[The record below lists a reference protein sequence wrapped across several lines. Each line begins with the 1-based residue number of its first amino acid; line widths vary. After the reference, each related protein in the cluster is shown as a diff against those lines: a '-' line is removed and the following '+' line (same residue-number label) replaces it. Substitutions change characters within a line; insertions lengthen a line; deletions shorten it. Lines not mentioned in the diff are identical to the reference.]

1 MVRPRCITT
10 CVIFTSM
17 GNGKS
22 KEDQLSVHEMTP
34 KTAQL
39 KERFSHME
47 VRVQQ
52 LQTETISL
60 AIPFIFIMGIIVL
73 ADLRRFPDTLVTL
86 PALVGILGLSALTWF
101 LRARSFLAASIILVL
116 NYLGIV
122 WLVLVQ
128 GGFEYGIYLLIIPVG
143 IATLTLGIATG
154 VGFALACSVLFFMPL
169 FTNLIPDEIARIICL
184 ICIWATVGMIWLTLR
199 PLLTTVEWAWNG
211 YEQSLTLLDQSREF
225 QSQLLQVL
233 EDLKSANTQLIR
245 LNHLANDL
253 RQEAEAER
261 TIKQQFVANVSHELR
276 TPLNMIVG
284 FCETILNSP
293 KAYGGELPP
302 TLIADLEVVLRN
314 GMHLSSLIDDV
325 LELSQVE
332 AGQMVVTKEASDFY
346 EILESAKIAVRP
358 LFESKNLY
366 LQSEIQENL
375 PAVYCDRTRIREV
388 MLNLLSNAGRFTE
401 QGGVT
406 IRVSTESNH
415 LLVAVTDTGPG
426 IPGNEQGKLF
436 QPFSQLDGSI
446 RRRYGGTGLGLSI
459 SKSFVELHDGKM
471 WVESE
476 QGSGATFNFTLPIQP
491 ILPLE
496 SGVARW
502 VNPYGQYVERGRP
515 LRMKLSPV
523 KPRLVVLDQG
533 NNLRRMLGRFLDNS
547 EIVQVKDLDSALAE
561 IKEAPSRAL
570 FVNHIH
576 SPEITQKL
584 SIPGVLPFSTP
595 AIICAIPGADQFGD
609 DPSVVDYLVKPVS
622 QIQLLEA
629 IDKIGPPVKTILVVD
644 DEPDLLQLFRR
655 MLIAASRGYRV
666 LRASDGR
673 QALAILKREAVD
685 LVLLDL
691 VMPEMDGIQF
701 LEAKAKEPRLDG
713 LRVIVI
719 SALDPSGQ
727 PVVCSSLA
735 VTRGGGL
742 SVSNLLAC
750 FDALIQV
757 LAPVVEPVGTGSPET
772 SPG

>member
-1 MVRPRCITT
+1 
-10 CVIFTSM
+10 
-17 GNGKS
+17 
-22 KEDQLSVHEMTP
+22 LSFHEMTP
-34 KTAQL
+34 ETAQL
-39 KERFSHME
+39 KERFSQME
-47 VRVQQ
+47 TRVQQ
-52 LQTETISL
+52 LQSETISL
-60 AIPFIFIMGIIVL
+60 AIPFIFIMGMLIL
-73 ADLRRFPDTLVTL
+73 ADIRRFPDTLVAL
-86 PALVGILGLSALTWF
+86 PALAVILSLSALAWF

-116 NYLGIV
+116 AYLGIG
-122 WLVLVQ
+122 WLVLAQ
-128 GGFEYGIYLLIIPVG
+128 AGLEYGVFLLIIPVG
-143 IATLTLGIATG
+143 IATLTLGIAAG
-154 VGFALACSVLFFMPL
+154 VGFTLVCSILFFLAPL
-169 FTNLIPDEIARIICL
+169 TNFAPDEMVRIICM

-211 YEQSLTLLDQSREF
+211 YEQSLVLLDQSREF
-225 QSQLLQVL
+225 QVQLLQVL

-245 LNHLANDL
+245 LNRLANDL

-332 AGQMVVTKEASDFY
+332 AGQMVVTKDASDFD

-366 LQSEIQENL
+366 LKSDIQEKL
-375 PAVYCDRTRIREV
+375 PQIYCDRTRIREV
-388 MLNLLSNAGRFTE
+388 LLNLLSNAGRFTE

-406 IRVSTESNH
+406 IRVLIESNH

-426 IPGNEQGKLF
+426 IPESEQGKLF

-476 QGSGATFNFTLPIQP
+476 KGSGATFYFTLPIQP

-496 SGVARW
+496 SGAARW
-502 VNPYGQYVERGRP
+502 VNPYIHYVERGRP
-515 LRMKLSPV
+515 VRMKLPAV

-533 NNLRRMLGRFLDNS
+533 DNLRRMLGRFLENS

-561 IKEAPSRAL
+561 VKEAPSRAL

-576 SPEITQKL
+576 SLEITQKL
-584 SIPGVLPFSTP
+584 SIPGVLPYSTP

-622 QIQLLEA
+622 QAQLVDA
-629 IDKIGPPVKTILVVD
+629 IDKTGHPIKTILVVD

-655 MLIAASRGYRV
+655 MLIATNRGYRV
-666 LRASDGR
+666 LRASDGK

-701 LEAKAKEPRLDG
+701 LEAKAKDPRLDG
-713 LRVIVI
+713 ARVILI

-727 PVVCSSLA
+727 PVVCSSLS

-750 FDALIQV
+750 FEALIQV
-757 LAPVVEPVGTGSPET
+757 LAPAVEPAGTDSPEM

>member
-1 MVRPRCITT
+1 M
-10 CVIFTSM
+10 
-17 GNGKS
+17 
-22 KEDQLSVHEMTP
+22 LVHEMTD
-34 KTAQL
+34 TTQL
-39 KERFSHME
+39 KERFSQME
-47 VRVQQ
+47 FRVQQ
-52 LQTETISL
+52 LQSETISL
-60 AIPFIFIMGIIVL
+60 AIPFIFILGIVIL
-73 ADLRRFPDTLVTL
+73 ADLQRFPDTLIAL
-86 PALVGILGLSALTWF
+86 PALAGILGLSALAWF
-101 LRARSFLAASIILVL
+101 LRARSFLTASIILVL
-116 NYLGIV
+116 SYIGMV
-122 WLVLVQ
+122 WLVLAQ
-128 GGFEYGIYLLIIPVG
+128 GGFEYGIFLLIIPVG
-143 IATLTLGIATG
+143 IATLTLGIAPG
-154 VGFALACSVLFFMPL
+154 VGFALACSLLFLFPPL
-169 FTNLIPDEIARIICL
+169 SNLAPDEMLRVISSL
-184 ICIWATVGMIWLTLR
+184 CIWATVGMIWLTLR

-211 YEQSLTLLDQSREF
+211 YEQSLALLDQSREF

-233 EDLKSANTQLIR
+233 EDLKSANAQLIR
-245 LNHLANDL
+245 LNRLANDL

-293 KAYGGELPP
+293 KTYGGELPP

-325 LELSQVE
+325 LELSQID
-332 AGQMVVTKEASDFY
+332 AGQMIVTKELSDFK
-346 EILESAKIAVRP
+346 EILESARIAVRP

-366 LQSEIQENL
+366 LKSEIQENL
-375 PAVYCDRTRIREV
+375 PPVVCDRTRIREV
-388 MLNLLSNAGRFTE
+388 LLNLLSNAGRFTE
-401 QGGVT
+401 KGGVMV
-406 IRVSTESNH
+406 RVSLESSH

-426 IPGNEQGKLF
+426 IPESEQGKLF

-476 QGSGATFNFTLPIQP
+476 RGSGATFYFTLPIQP

-502 VNPYGQYVERGRP
+502 VNPYVHYVERGRP
-515 LRMKLSPV
+515 LRMNLPLV

-533 NNLRRMLGRFLDNS
+533 HTLSRILGRFLENS

-561 IKEAPSRAL
+561 VKEAPSRAL
-570 FVNHIH
+570 FVNHSH
-576 SPEITQKL
+576 SPEITLKL

-595 AIICAIPGADQFGD
+595 AIICAVPGADQFEE

-629 IDKIGPPVKTILVVD
+629 IDKIDQPVKTILLVD

-655 MLIAASRGYRV
+655 MLIAANRGYRV

-701 LEAKAKEPRLDG
+701 LEAKAKEPRLQG
-713 LRVIVI
+713 LKVILI
-719 SALDPSGQ
+719 SALDPNGQ

-742 SVSNLLAC
+742 SITNLLAC
-750 FDALIQV
+750 FEALIQI
-757 LAPVVEPVGTGSPET
+757 LAPVVEPAGKDSPET